1 MKHNVILL
9 LIFIGVFFTI
19 GQTYAAPSPVA
30 YWKFDRATG
39 TTIQDSV
46 GSNDATLADGTWTSD
61 VPVVPFTN
69 LHSISFDGIDDYI
82 LRNGV
87 SDHCN

>member
-30 YWKFDRATG
+30 YWKFDEGSG
-39 TTIQDSV
+39 TTVADSV
-46 GSNDATLADGTWTSD
+46 GSNDATLIDGTWTSD

-69 LHSISFDGIDDYI
+69 LHSISFDGI
-82 LRNGV
+82 
-87 SDHCN
+87 